1 MLKTNVVGT
10 PPCILRNHC
19 RHHLC
24 LRVVTQQLWLSDIG
38 ACLIPTHRV
47 VCAEGLSFKITGDS
61 WGHNAIFCNNNVTK
75 MTTPPLCL
83 PLKLV
88 RMGKRSHISK
98 LSQFYFLRNTVSKHG
113 IRLKRKGS
121 TQMEKLCS

>member
-38 ACLIPTHRV
+38 GCLIPTHRV
-47 VCAEGLSFKITGDS
+47 VCAEGLSFKIMGDS

-83 PLKLV
+83 
-88 RMGKRSHISK
+88 
-98 LSQFYFLRNTVSKHG
+98 
-113 IRLKRKGS
+113 
-121 TQMEKLCS
+121 